1 MADASQTS
9 WHSQHSHRSN
19 KSHKSHSDRSHKSNK
34 SAFGKVIG
42 GAIDEVKDVLH
53 IKKSDEEHKQEH
65 GSHHGH
71 EQHHHN
77 QHDKHGSHHHSHPG
91 VHKKESFYQIDLHGF
106 SAGERRVLD
115 QNSSTLH
122 RAAAHGDNTVLATLL
137 GHKDTDLKQV
147 DAKRRTAL
155 HVAAYRGHHDSVMM
169 LVPHSCPNSP
179 SPEHACVARV
189 RVVRSVAAYRGHHDS
204 VMMLVAGCTGG
215 QASVVKARDATGR
228 TAFEVLKDFK
238 YTNSEAAAR
247 AGADLLEECRLLR
260 DLHKLSGRH
269 REAVEVALFFL
280 PACLVLTLAAILSF
294 LAVDMGV
301 DAESRR
307 SQQRVSE
314 IALGVGLLSGATLF
328 LQMASEHWRY
338 QAASHMHRSAERD
351 FAQLADSLNYSS
363 VNEYVR
369 DTVEGRGGT
378 SAADHALVKKA
389 LQQVSSSC
397 KAPLPPKLTE
407 LFHGLK
413 SRMEWALLRIVG
425 VDKYTSEYGVLQGI
439 AWHSA
444 RVAVTGNLWWPL
456 GFPNPRQ
463 TSKAII
469 KKLEN
474 TPKEHLND
482 MRMLQMERD
491 KHGRLIGDTNGDG
504 VVDDLDGDE
513 SDDENQDKCCA
524 NWCCG
529 SGEGN
534 SSMPPPPPPGG
545 GKSPKGLAKF
555 KKAAK
560 ATANARRLGKSPSGS
575 SRKSPERRS
584 SSASPDRRSLSRK
597 GSASSSR
604 RSPPLPRQASLDK
617 EWEAEALTLDDFAE
631 AGLPAARGRRGAGGR
646 EAGAGRKAEAGATRG
661 AGRGRAKA
669 EAVGGNASLAESSEP
684 VHLIGRAVVLRVD
697 PGPFERSAV
706 SP

>member
-1 MADASQTS
+1 MGVSSSRRSRARHRHHDPYDYDSDSSFSMADASQTS

-155 HVAAYRGHHDSVMM
+155 H
-169 LVPHSCPNSP
+169 
-179 SPEHACVARV
+179 
-189 RVVRSVAAYRGHHDS
+189 VAAYRGHHDS

-631 AGLPAARGRRGAGGR
+631 AGLPSGPGSPGSRRTGSRGGEKGRSRGDSRGRSRSGEGR
-646 EAGAGRKAEAGATRG
+646 SSRRKRLP
-661 AGRGRAKA
+661 R
-669 EAVGGNASLAESSEP
+669 
-684 VHLIGRAVVLRVD
+684 
-697 PGPFERSAV
+697 
-706 SP
+706 